1 MSTNHDKYLVLR
13 GKNKNIYFIQ
23 KRVSKKISSIIG
35 KDFIKK
41 SLETEDIHIARE
53 KRDAILEELNE
64 IEKNATKDDIK
75 AQNNVP
81 ISGELNLS
89 NEYIKDITKT
99 NTENVPIDIKEENHE
114 YKIENLR
121 SKKRNREAILQK
133 IDNLTPIGIIII
145 IILVLFIK

>member
-64 IEKNATKDDIK
+64 IEKNATKDNIK
-75 AQNNVP
+75 VKNYVP
-81 ISGELNLS
+81 ISGDLNLS
-89 NEYIKDITKT
+89 HEYSEDITKT
-99 NTENVPIDIKEENHE
+99 HTENVPIDIKEENHE
-114 YKIENLR
+114 YKIDNLT
-121 SKKRNREAILQK
+121 SKKQKREAILQK
-133 IDNLTPIGIIII
+133 IDNLTPVGIIII
-145 IILVLFIK
+145 IILALYIK

>member
-1 MSTNHDKYLVLR
+1 MSTNNDKYLVLR

-64 IEKNATKDDIK
+64 IEKNATKENIK
-75 AQNNVP
+75 VQNNVP
-81 ISGELNLS
+81 ISGDLNLS
-89 NEYIKDITKT
+89 YEYSEDITKT
-99 NTENVPIDIKEENHE
+99 HTENVPIDIKEENHE
-114 YKIENLR
+114 YKIDNLT
-121 SKKRNREAILQK
+121 SKKQKREAILQK
-133 IDNLTPIGIIII
+133 IDNLTPLGIIIL

>member
-99 NTENVPIDIKEENHE
+99 HTENVPIDIKEENHE

-133 IDNLTPIGIIII
+133 IDNLTPIGIIIL

>member
-1 MSTNHDKYLVLR
+1 MSTNNDKYLVLR

-64 IEKNATKDDIK
+64 IEKNATKENIK
-75 AQNNVP
+75 VQNNVP
-81 ISGELNLS
+81 ISGDLNLS
-89 NEYIKDITKT
+89 YEYSEDITKT
-99 NTENVPIDIKEENHE
+99 HTENVPIDIKEENHE
-114 YKIENLR
+114 YKIDNLT
-121 SKKRNREAILQK
+121 SKKQKREAILQK
-133 IDNLTPIGIIII
+133 IDNLTPVGIIII
-145 IILVLFIK
+145 IILALYIK

>member
-1 MSTNHDKYLVLR
+1 MSTNKDKYLVLR

-41 SLETEDIHIARE
+41 SLETGDIHIARK

-64 IEKNATKDDIK
+64 IEKK
-75 AQNNVP
+75 AKKPYIQVKNNVP
-81 ISGELNLS
+81 TEGDLTLS
-89 NEYIKDITKT
+89 YEYNEDITT
-99 NTENVPIDIKEENHE
+99 SHTENVLIDIKEDNHG
-114 YKIENLR
+114 YKIDNIT
-121 SKKRNREAILQK
+121 SKKLNKRAILEK

-145 IILVLFIK
+145 ILLLIYIV

>member
-1 MSTNHDKYLVLR
+1 MSTNKDKYLVLR

-41 SLETEDIHIARE
+41 SLETGDIYIARK

-64 IEKNATKDDIK
+64 IEKKATKPYVQVK
-75 AQNNVP
+75 NNVP
-81 ISGELNLS
+81 IDGDLTLS
-89 NEYIKDITKT
+89 YEYNE
-99 NTENVPIDIKEENHE
+99 DIKTSHTKNVLIDMKEDNHG
-114 YKIENLR
+114 YKIDNITL
-121 SKKRNREAILQK
+121 KKLNKRAILEK

-145 IILVLFIK
+145 ILLLIYIV

>member
-1 MSTNHDKYLVLR
+1 MSTNNDKYLVLR

-64 IEKNATKDDIK
+64 IEKNAIKEDVK
-75 AQNNVP
+75 AQNSVP
-81 ISGELNLS
+81 ISKDLNLS
-89 NEYIKDITKT
+89 YEYIEDIEKT
-99 NTENVPIDIKEENHE
+99 HTENVPIDIKEENDE
-114 YKIENLR
+114 YKIENLT
-121 SKKRNREAILQK
+121 SKKRKREAILQK
-133 IDNLTPIGIIII
+133 IDNLTPVGIIII
-145 IILVLFIK
+145 IILALYIK

>member
-1 MSTNHDKYLVLR
+1 MSTNNDKYLVLR

-64 IEKNATKDDIK
+64 IEKNATKENIK
-75 AQNNVP
+75 VQNNVP
-81 ISGELNLS
+81 ISGDLKLS
-89 NEYIKDITKT
+89 YEYSEDITKT
-99 NTENVPIDIKEENHE
+99 HTENVPIDIKEENHE
-114 YKIENLR
+114 YKIDNLT
-121 SKKRNREAILQK
+121 SKKHKREAILQK
-133 IDNLTPIGIIII
+133 IDNLTPLGIIIL

>member
-1 MSTNHDKYLVLR
+1 MSTNNDKYLVLR

-64 IEKNATKDDIK
+64 IEKNANKENIK
-75 AQNNVP
+75 VQNNVP
-81 ISGELNLS
+81 ISGDLKLS
-89 NEYIKDITKT
+89 YEYSEDITKT
-99 NTENVPIDIKEENHE
+99 HTENVPIDIKEENHE
-114 YKIENLR
+114 YKIDNLT
-121 SKKRNREAILQK
+121 SKKQKREAILQK
-133 IDNLTPIGIIII
+133 IDNLTPLGIIIL

>member
-1 MSTNHDKYLVLR
+1 MSTNNDKYLVLR

-64 IEKNATKDDIK
+64 IEKNATKENIK
-75 AQNNVP
+75 VQNNVP
-81 ISGELNLS
+81 ISGDLNLS
-89 NEYIKDITKT
+89 YEYSEDITKT
-99 NTENVPIDIKEENHE
+99 HTENVPIDIKEENHE
-114 YKIENLR
+114 YKIDNLT
-121 SKKRNREAILQK
+121 SKKQKREVILKK
-133 IDNLTPIGIIII
+133 IDNLTPLGIIILI
-145 IILVLFIK
+145 TLVLFIK

>member
-81 ISGELNLS
+81 ISGEYNLS

-99 NTENVPIDIKEENHE
+99 HTENVPIDIKEENHE

-121 SKKRNREAILQK
+121 SKERKREAILQK
-133 IDNLTPIGIIII
+133 IDNLTPIGIIIL

>member
-1 MSTNHDKYLVLR
+1 MSTNNDKYLVLR

-64 IEKNATKDDIK
+64 IEKNATKENIK
-75 AQNNVP
+75 VQNNVP
-81 ISGELNLS
+81 ISGDLNLS
-89 NEYIKDITKT
+89 YEYSEDITKT
-99 NTENVPIDIKEENHE
+99 HTENVPIDIKEEDHE
-114 YKIENLR
+114 YKIDNLT
-121 SKKRNREAILQK
+121 SKKQKREAILQK
-133 IDNLTPIGIIII
+133 IDNLTPLGIIIL

>member
-1 MSTNHDKYLVLR
+1 MSTNNDKYLVLR

-64 IEKNATKDDIK
+64 IEKNATKDNIK
-75 AQNNVP
+75 VQNNVP
-81 ISGELNLS
+81 ISGDLNLS
-89 NEYIKDITKT
+89 YEYSEDITKT
-99 NTENVPIDIKEENHE
+99 HTENVPIDIKEENHE
-114 YKIENLR
+114 YKIDNLT
-121 SKKRNREAILQK
+121 SKKQKREAILQK
-133 IDNLTPIGIIII
+133 IDNLTPLGIIIL

>member
-1 MSTNHDKYLVLR
+1 MSTKKNKYLVLR

-64 IEKNATKDDIK
+64 IEKNATKENIK
-75 AQNNVP
+75 VQNNVP
-81 ISGELNLS
+81 ISGDLNLS
-89 NEYIKDITKT
+89 YEYSEDITRT
-99 NTENVPIDIKEENHE
+99 HTENVPIDIKEENHE
-114 YKIENLR
+114 YKIDNLT
-121 SKKRNREAILQK
+121 SKKQKREAILQK
-133 IDNLTPIGIIII
+133 IDNLTPLGIIILI
-145 IILVLFIK
+145 TLVLFIK

>member
-64 IEKNATKDDIK
+64 IEKNVTKYDIK

-99 NTENVPIDIKEENHE
+99 HTENVPIDIKEENHE

>member
-1 MSTNHDKYLVLR
+1 MSTNNDKYLVLR

-41 SLETEDIHIARE
+41 SLETKDIHIARE

-99 NTENVPIDIKEENHE
+99 HTENVPIDIKEENHE

>member
-1 MSTNHDKYLVLR
+1 MSTNNDKYLVLR

-64 IEKNATKDDIK
+64 IEKNATKENIK
-75 AQNNVP
+75 VQNNVP
-81 ISGELNLS
+81 ISGDLNLS
-89 NEYIKDITKT
+89 YEYSEDITRT
-99 NTENVPIDIKEENHE
+99 HTENVPIDIKEENHE
-114 YKIENLR
+114 YKIDNLT
-121 SKKRNREAILQK
+121 SKKQKREAILQK
-133 IDNLTPIGIIII
+133 IDNLTPLGIIILI
-145 IILVLFIK
+145 TLVLFIK

>member
-1 MSTNHDKYLVLR
+1 MSTNNDKYLVLR

-121 SKKRNREAILQK
+121 SKKLNREAILQK
-133 IDNLTPIGIIII
+133 IDNLTPIGIIIL

>member
-81 ISGELNLS
+81 ISGEYNLS

-99 NTENVPIDIKEENHE
+99 HTENVPIDIKEENHE

-133 IDNLTPIGIIII
+133 IDNLTPMGIIIL

>member
-99 NTENVPIDIKEENHE
+99 HTENVPIDIKEENHE